1 MHIVIIVVNPGI
13 YIINVNYRLR
23 VMASSR
29 FVGTHIRLDM
39 NI

>member
-13 YIINVNYRLR
+13 YIINVNYQLR

-29 FVGTHIRLDM
+29 FVGTLSQTNT